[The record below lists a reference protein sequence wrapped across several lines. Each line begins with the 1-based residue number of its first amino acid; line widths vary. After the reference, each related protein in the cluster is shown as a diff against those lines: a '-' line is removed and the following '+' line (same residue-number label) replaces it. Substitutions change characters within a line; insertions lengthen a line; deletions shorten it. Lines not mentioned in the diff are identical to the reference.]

1 MNVSPPPLFKNLT
14 PDCKPIAI
22 KSKRKSVSDA
32 KFIHNETQKLL
43 QSGRIRPSTSPW
55 RAQVLITKDEDTN
68 HKKRMVIDYSRTI
81 NRFTELDAYPL
92 PRIDEMVQEISNF
105 SYFST
110 FDLKSAYHQV
120 PIREEDRKFTAFE
133 SDGGLFEFTV
143 ILYSGSQMEPRV
155 SNVS

>member
-1 MNVSPPPLFKNLT
+1 M
-14 PDCKPIAI
+14 IAP
-22 KSKRKSVSDA
+22 SV
-32 KFIHNETQKLL
+32 QL
-43 QSGRIRPSTSPW
+43 R
-55 RAQVLITKDEDTN
+55 N

-110 FDLKSAYHQV
+110 FDLKCAYHQV

-133 SDGGLFEFTV
+133 ADGGLFEFTV
-143 ILYSGSQMEPRV
+143 LPFGVTNGVPSFQRIIDNAIKSEHLE
-155 SNVS
+155 NNTCLC